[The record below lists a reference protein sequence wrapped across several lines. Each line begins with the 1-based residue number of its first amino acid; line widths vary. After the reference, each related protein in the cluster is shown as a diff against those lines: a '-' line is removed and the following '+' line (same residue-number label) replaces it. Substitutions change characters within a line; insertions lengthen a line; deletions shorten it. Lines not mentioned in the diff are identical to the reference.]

1 MYLKPGKL
9 VKGLVSKALERW
21 IKVALLPEQN
31 DGQKVL
37 SKIQERKA
45 GYSKTLQCLRANK
58 SEQWEKQNCKP
69 RFVVAGSLCCEGKRE
84 HSCHI
89 QNGNTKTNLEQEAIL
104 CIWQACYLQEAAKE
118 KALSHGVVGDLSQTD
133 TVCFSSSIQHRFV
146 VPPWTK
152 QENFTLAPWLSASDT
167 CEQ

>member
-1 MYLKPGKL
+1 MSLASKLDECSFSVCNCCSLLLHRVARRSSLLEIFSVLKTRKTS
-9 VKGLVSKALERW
+9 KGLVSKVLERW

-37 SKIQERKA
+37 GKIQERKA
-45 GYSKTLQCLRANK
+45 GYSKTLQCLRAKK

-89 QNGNTKTNLEQEAIL
+89 QNGNTKTNLEQEGIL

-118 KALSHGVVGDLSQTD
+118 KAPSHGTVGD
-133 TVCFSSSIQHRFV
+133 
-146 VPPWTK
+146 
-152 QENFTLAPWLSASDT
+152 
-167 CEQ
+167 